1 MAALVTLAQAKD
13 QLSITHS
20 DQDVFVQM
28 KLDEAQ
34 ALVLQY
40 CDKAPVWDAV
50 TVPLE
55 GRSAIL
61 DVVTDLYTDRGD
73 TDRPAGRTP
82 VAVARGD
89 CGPSFRRRAGARNS
103 CAGMRWWWPDMARNL
118 PIGRLTESVTFLSS
132 VPPAVGV
139 TSLTSIGT
147 VASGVTAT
155 PHGLRSGDYVAM
167 AGAQR

>member
-55 GRSAIL
+55 VRSAIL

-73 TDRPAGRTP
+73 TDRPASRTP
-82 VAVARGD
+82 SLWDGF
-89 CGPSFRRRAGARNS
+89 PS
-103 CAGMRWWWPDMARNL
+103 
-118 PIGRLTESVTFLSS
+118 
-132 VPPAVGV
+132 PAVRGKLIRWHALV
-139 TSLTSIGT
+139 
-147 VASGVTAT
+147 VA
-155 PHGLRSGDYVAM
+155 
-167 AGAQR
+167 